1 MRNVKQIT
9 TKSIIAIISLGI
21 LTYTTMIGSVL
32 ADEIKYPSAKFNQPE
47 AKDKTELTSSIFD
60 EKIKENK
67 ALELL
72 IFNQENKNVTEEQ
85 QLVDEKAQLI
95 SDMTGKIYLQVKLQG
110 QIDKEQLV
118 FQNDKNEEFPFVIKD
133 EKDDT
138 IVRILIEQHMDKI
151 NMHVKTL
158 AAKKDLDNKEM
169 VYSIHFKEK
178 KVQHDDAKE
187 VPSKHQNQENNKDKL
202 KKDID
207 DKKDSQKSDIKER
220 RTSLFTEKGLNDIP
234 VQKDKVQQ
242 DSNKKIENERPKAS
256 GTLKV
261 ENSPPTV
268 KKVENERPK
277 ASGTLKVE
285 NSPPTVKKVENDH
298 KEQPKHKDEKSKKEK
313 KKVVEKEKAL
323 PAFNRD
329 DDSKNSSQLSSD
341 IKELDEPNH
350 KKQYILFAAGIVLAT
365 ILLISAHL
373 YSRKR
378 GNQV

>member
-1 MRNVKQIT
+1 MRNVKQIA

-95 SDMTGKIYLQVKLQG
+95 SDMTGKIYLQVKLKG

-158 AAKKDLDNKEM
+158 AEKKDLDNKEM
-169 VYSIHFKEK
+169 LYSIHFKEK

-187 VPSKHQNQENNKDKL
+187 APSKHQNQENNQDQL

-268 KKVENERPK
+268 KKVEN
-277 ASGTLKVE
+277 
-285 NSPPTVKKVENDH
+285 NH

-350 KKQYILFAAGIVLAT
+350 KKQYMLFAVGIVLAT

>member
-1 MRNVKQIT
+1 MRNVKQIA

-47 AKDKTELTSSIFD
+47 AKDKTELTPSIFD

-95 SDMTGKIYLQVKLQG
+95 SDMTGKIYLQVKLKG

-158 AAKKDLDNKEM
+158 AEKKNLDNKEM

-187 VPSKHQNQENNKDKL
+187 MPSKHQNQENNQDQL

-242 DSNKKIENERPKAS
+242 DSNKKI
-256 GTLKV
+256 
-261 ENSPPTV
+261 
-268 KKVENERPK
+268 ENERPK

>member
-1 MRNVKQIT
+1 MRNVKQIA
-9 TKSIIAIISLGI
+9 TKSIIAIISLDI

-95 SDMTGKIYLQVKLQG
+95 SDMTGKIYLQVKLKG

-158 AAKKDLDNKEM
+158 DEKKNLDNKEM

-187 VPSKHQNQENNKDKL
+187 VPSKHQNQENNQDQL

-242 DSNKKIENERPKAS
+242 DSNKKI
-256 GTLKV
+256 
-261 ENSPPTV
+261 
-268 KKVENERPK
+268 ENERPK

-350 KKQYILFAAGIVLAT
+350 KKQYMLFAAGIVLAT

>member
-1 MRNVKQIT
+1 MRNVKQIA

-47 AKDKTELTSSIFD
+47 AKDKTELTSSIFN

-72 IFNQENKNVTEEQ
+72 IFNQENRNVTEEQ

-95 SDMTGKIYLQVKLQG
+95 SDMTGKIYLQVKLKG

-118 FQNDKNEEFPFVIKD
+118 FQNDKNEEFPFFIKD

-158 AAKKDLDNKEM
+158 AEKKDLDNKEM

-187 VPSKHQNQENNKDKL
+187 VPSKHQNQENNQDQL

-268 KKVENERPK
+268 KKVEN
-277 ASGTLKVE
+277 
-285 NSPPTVKKVENDH
+285 NH

-350 KKQYILFAAGIVLAT
+350 KKQYMLFAAGIVLAT

>member
-1 MRNVKQIT
+1 MRNVKQIA

-95 SDMTGKIYLQVKLQG
+95 SDMTGKIYLQVKLKG

-158 AAKKDLDNKEM
+158 AEKKDLDNKEM
-169 VYSIHFKEK
+169 LYSIHFKEK

-187 VPSKHQNQENNKDKL
+187 VPSKHQNQENNQDKL

-268 KKVENERPK
+268 KKVEN
-277 ASGTLKVE
+277 
-285 NSPPTVKKVENDH
+285 NH

-350 KKQYILFAAGIVLAT
+350 KKQYMLFAVGIVLAT

>member
-1 MRNVKQIT
+1 MRNVKQIA

-47 AKDKTELTSSIFD
+47 EKDKTELTSSIFD

-95 SDMTGKIYLQVKLQG
+95 SDMTGKIYLQVKLKG

-158 AAKKDLDNKEM
+158 AEKKDLDNKEM
-169 VYSIHFKEK
+169 LYSIHFKEK

-187 VPSKHQNQENNKDKL
+187 VPSKHQNQENNQDQL

-207 DKKDSQKSDIKER
+207 DKKDSQKSDNKER

-268 KKVENERPK
+268 KKVEN
-277 ASGTLKVE
+277 
-285 NSPPTVKKVENDH
+285 NH

-350 KKQYILFAAGIVLAT
+350 KKQYMLFAVGIVLAT

>member
-1 MRNVKQIT
+1 MRNVKQIA

-95 SDMTGKIYLQVKLQG
+95 SDMTGKIYLQVKLKG
-110 QIDKEQLV
+110 QIEKEQLV
-118 FQNDKNEEFPFVIKD
+118 FQFDKNEEFPFVIKG

-138 IVRILIEQHMDKI
+138 IVRILIEQHMDKV

-158 AAKKDLDNKEM
+158 AEKKDLDNKEM

-187 VPSKHQNQENNKDKL
+187 VPSKHQNQENNQDKL

-242 DSNKKIENERPKAS
+242 DSNKKI
-256 GTLKV
+256 
-261 ENSPPTV
+261 
-268 KKVENERPK
+268 ENERPK

-350 KKQYILFAAGIVLAT
+350 KKQYMLFAAGIVLAT

>member
-1 MRNVKQIT
+1 MRNVKQIA

-95 SDMTGKIYLQVKLQG
+95 SDMTGKIYLQVKLKG
-110 QIDKEQLV
+110 QIEKEQLV
-118 FQNDKNEEFPFVIKD
+118 FQNDKNEEFPFVIKG

-158 AAKKDLDNKEM
+158 AEKKDLDNKEM

-187 VPSKHQNQENNKDKL
+187 VPSKHQNQENNQDKL

-268 KKVENERPK
+268 KKVEN
-277 ASGTLKVE
+277 
-285 NSPPTVKKVENDH
+285 DH

-313 KKVVEKEKAL
+313 KKAVEKEKAL

-350 KKQYILFAAGIVLAT
+350 KKQYMLFAAGIVLAT

>member
-158 AAKKDLDNKEM
+158 GAKKDLDNKEM

-268 KKVENERPK
+268 KKVEN
-277 ASGTLKVE
+277 
-285 NSPPTVKKVENDH
+285 DH

>member
-1 MRNVKQIT
+1 MRNVKQIA

-95 SDMTGKIYLQVKLQG
+95 SDMTGKIYLQVKLKG

-158 AAKKDLDNKEM
+158 AEKKDLDNKEM
-169 VYSIHFKEK
+169 LYSIHFKEK

-187 VPSKHQNQENNKDKL
+187 VPSKHQNQENNQDQL

-268 KKVENERPK
+268 KKVEN
-277 ASGTLKVE
+277 
-285 NSPPTVKKVENDH
+285 NH

-313 KKVVEKEKAL
+313 KKVVEKEKTL

-350 KKQYILFAAGIVLAT
+350 KKQYMLFAVGIVLAT

>member
-1 MRNVKQIT
+1 MRNVKQIA

-47 AKDKTELTSSIFD
+47 AKDKTELTTSIFD

-95 SDMTGKIYLQVKLQG
+95 SDMTGKIYLQVKLKG

-158 AAKKDLDNKEM
+158 AEKKNLDNKEM

-187 VPSKHQNQENNKDKL
+187 VPSKHQNQENNQDQL
-202 KKDID
+202 
-207 DKKDSQKSDIKER
+207 
-220 RTSLFTEKGLNDIP
+220 
-234 VQKDKVQQ
+234 QKDKVQQ

-261 ENSPPTV
+261 ENSPPTI
-268 KKVENERPK
+268 KKVEN
-277 ASGTLKVE
+277 
-285 NSPPTVKKVENDH
+285 NH

-350 KKQYILFAAGIVLAT
+350 KKQYMLFAAGIVLAT

>member
-1 MRNVKQIT
+1 MRNVKQIA

-32 ADEIKYPSAKFNQPE
+32 ADEIKYPLAKFNQPE
-47 AKDKTELTSSIFD
+47 AKDKTELTTSIFD

-85 QLVDEKAQLI
+85 KLVDEKAQLI
-95 SDMTGKIYLQVKLQG
+95 SDMTGKIYLQVKLKG

-158 AAKKDLDNKEM
+158 AEKKNLDNKEM
-169 VYSIHFKEK
+169 LYSIHFKEK

-187 VPSKHQNQENNKDKL
+187 VPSKHQNQENNQDQL

-207 DKKDSQKSDIKER
+207 DKKDSQKSDTKER

-261 ENSPPTV
+261 ENSPSTI
-268 KKVENERPK
+268 KKVEN
-277 ASGTLKVE
+277 
-285 NSPPTVKKVENDH
+285 NH

>member
-1 MRNVKQIT
+1 MRNVKQIA

-21 LTYTTMIGSVL
+21 LTYTTMISSVL
-32 ADEIKYPSAKFNQPE
+32 ADEMKYPSAKFNQPE

-95 SDMTGKIYLQVKLQG
+95 SDMTGKIYLQVKLKG

-158 AAKKDLDNKEM
+158 DEKKNLDNKEM

-187 VPSKHQNQENNKDKL
+187 VPSKHQNQENNQDQL

-234 VQKDKVQQ
+234 AQKDKVQQ
-242 DSNKKIENERPKAS
+242 DSNKKI
-256 GTLKV
+256 
-261 ENSPPTV
+261 
-268 KKVENERPK
+268 ENERPK

>member
-1 MRNVKQIT
+1 MKNVKQIA

-95 SDMTGKIYLQVKLQG
+95 SDMTGKIYLQVKLKG

-158 AAKKDLDNKEM
+158 AEKKDLDNKEM
-169 VYSIHFKEK
+169 LYSIHFKEK

-187 VPSKHQNQENNKDKL
+187 VPSKHQNQENNQDQL

-268 KKVENERPK
+268 KKVEN
-277 ASGTLKVE
+277 
-285 NSPPTVKKVENDH
+285 NH

-350 KKQYILFAAGIVLAT
+350 KKQYMLFAVGIVLAT

>member
-1 MRNVKQIT
+1 MRNVKQIA

-95 SDMTGKIYLQVKLQG
+95 SDMTSKIYLQVKLKG

-158 AAKKDLDNKEM
+158 AEKKDLDNKEM
-169 VYSIHFKEK
+169 LYSIHFKEK

-187 VPSKHQNQENNKDKL
+187 VPSKHQNQENNQDQL

-268 KKVENERPK
+268 KKVEN
-277 ASGTLKVE
+277 
-285 NSPPTVKKVENDH
+285 NH

-350 KKQYILFAAGIVLAT
+350 KKQYMLFAVGIVLAT

>member
-1 MRNVKQIT
+1 MRNVKQIA

-21 LTYTTMIGSVL
+21 FTYTTMIGSVL
-32 ADEIKYPSAKFNQPE
+32 ADEMKYPSAKFNQPE

-85 QLVDEKAQLI
+85 QLVDEKAKLT
-95 SDMTGKIYLQVKLQG
+95 SDMTGKIYLQVKLKG

-158 AAKKDLDNKEM
+158 AEKKDLDNKEM

-187 VPSKHQNQENNKDKL
+187 VPSKHQNQENNQDQL

-242 DSNKKIENERPKAS
+242 DSNKKI
-256 GTLKV
+256 
-261 ENSPPTV
+261 
-268 KKVENERPK
+268 ENERPK

-350 KKQYILFAAGIVLAT
+350 KKQYMLFAAGIVLAT

>member
-1 MRNVKQIT
+1 MRNVKQIA

-21 LTYTTMIGSVL
+21 FTYTTMIGSVL
-32 ADEIKYPSAKFNQPE
+32 ADEMKYPSAKFNQPE

-85 QLVDEKAQLI
+85 QLVDEKAKLI
-95 SDMTGKIYLQVKLQG
+95 SDMTGKIYLQVKLKG

-158 AAKKDLDNKEM
+158 AEKKDLYNKEM

-187 VPSKHQNQENNKDKL
+187 VPSKHQNQENNQDQL

-242 DSNKKIENERPKAS
+242 DSNKKI
-256 GTLKV
+256 
-261 ENSPPTV
+261 
-268 KKVENERPK
+268 ENERPK

-350 KKQYILFAAGIVLAT
+350 KKQYMLFAAGIVLAT

>member
-1 MRNVKQIT
+1 MRNVKQIA

-72 IFNQENKNVTEEQ
+72 IFNKENKNVTEEQ

-95 SDMTGKIYLQVKLQG
+95 SDMTGKIYLQVKLKG

-158 AAKKDLDNKEM
+158 AEKKDLDNKEM

-187 VPSKHQNQENNKDKL
+187 VPSKHQNQENNQDQL

-268 KKVENERPK
+268 KKVEN
-277 ASGTLKVE
+277 
-285 NSPPTVKKVENDH
+285 DY

-329 DDSKNSSQLSSD
+329 DDSKNSSKLSSD

-350 KKQYILFAAGIVLAT
+350 KKQYMLFAAGIVLAT

>member
-1 MRNVKQIT
+1 MRNVKQIA

-32 ADEIKYPSAKFNQPE
+32 ADEMKYPSAKFNQPE

-95 SDMTGKIYLQVKLQG
+95 SAMTGKIYLQVKLKS

-158 AAKKDLDNKEM
+158 AEKKDLDNKEM

-187 VPSKHQNQENNKDKL
+187 VPSKHQNQENNQDQL

-242 DSNKKIENERPKAS
+242 DSNKKI
-256 GTLKV
+256 
-261 ENSPPTV
+261 
-268 KKVENERPK
+268 ENERPK

-350 KKQYILFAAGIVLAT
+350 KKQYMLFAAGIVLAT

>member
-1 MRNVKQIT
+1 MRNVKQIA

-67 ALELL
+67 ALDLL

-95 SDMTGKIYLQVKLQG
+95 SDMTGKIYLQVKLKGKIDKEQLVF
-110 QIDKEQLV
+110 QNDKNEEFPFVIKDEKDKEQLV

-158 AAKKDLDNKEM
+158 VEKKDLDNKEM

-187 VPSKHQNQENNKDKL
+187 VPSKHQNQENNQDQL

-256 GTLKV
+256 STLRV
-261 ENSPPTV
+261 ENSSPTV
-268 KKVENERPK
+268 KKVEN
-277 ASGTLKVE
+277 
-285 NSPPTVKKVENDH
+285 NH

-350 KKQYILFAAGIVLAT
+350 KKQYMLFAAGIVLAT

>member
-1 MRNVKQIT
+1 MRNVKQIA

-95 SDMTGKIYLQVKLQG
+95 SDMTGKIYLQVKLKG

-138 IVRILIEQHMDKI
+138 IVIILIEQHMDKI

-158 AAKKDLDNKEM
+158 AEKKDLDNKEM
-169 VYSIHFKEK
+169 LYSIHFKEK

-187 VPSKHQNQENNKDKL
+187 VPSKHQNQENNQDQL

-268 KKVENERPK
+268 KKVEN
-277 ASGTLKVE
+277 
-285 NSPPTVKKVENDH
+285 NH

-350 KKQYILFAAGIVLAT
+350 KKQYMLFAVGIVLAT

>member
-1 MRNVKQIT
+1 MRNVKQIA

-47 AKDKTELTSSIFD
+47 AKDKTELTSSIFN

-95 SDMTGKIYLQVKLQG
+95 SDMTGKIYLQVKLKG

-118 FQNDKNEEFPFVIKD
+118 FQNDKNEEFPFFIKD

-158 AAKKDLDNKEM
+158 AEKKDLDNKEM
-169 VYSIHFKEK
+169 LYSIHFKEK

-187 VPSKHQNQENNKDKL
+187 VPSKHQNQENNQDQL

-268 KKVENERPK
+268 KKVEN
-277 ASGTLKVE
+277 
-285 NSPPTVKKVENDH
+285 NH

-350 KKQYILFAAGIVLAT
+350 KKQYMLFAAGIVLAT

>member
-1 MRNVKQIT
+1 MRNCKQIA

-21 LTYTTMIGSVL
+21 LSYTTMIGSVL

-85 QLVDEKAQLI
+85 QLVDEKVQLI
-95 SDMTGKIYLQVKLQG
+95 SDMTGKIYLQVKLKG

-118 FQNDKNEEFPFVIKD
+118 FQNDKNEVFPFVIKD

-138 IVRILIEQHMDKI
+138 IVIILIEQHMDKI

-158 AAKKDLDNKEM
+158 TEKKDLDNKEM

-187 VPSKHQNQENNKDKL
+187 VPSKHQNQENNQDQL

-261 ENSPPTV
+261 ENSPTTV
-268 KKVENERPK
+268 KKVEN
-277 ASGTLKVE
+277 
-285 NSPPTVKKVENDH
+285 NH

-350 KKQYILFAAGIVLAT
+350 KKQYMLFAAGIVLAT

>member
-1 MRNVKQIT
+1 MRNVKQIA

-95 SDMTGKIYLQVKLQG
+95 SDMTGKIYLQVKLKG

-158 AAKKDLDNKEM
+158 AEKKDLDNKEM
-169 VYSIHFKEK
+169 LYSIHFKEK

-187 VPSKHQNQENNKDKL
+187 VPSKHQNQENNQDQL

-268 KKVENERPK
+268 KKVEN
-277 ASGTLKVE
+277 
-285 NSPPTVKKVENDH
+285 NH

-350 KKQYILFAAGIVLAT
+350 KKQYMLFAVGIVLTT

>member
-1 MRNVKQIT
+1 MRNVKQIA
-9 TKSIIAIISLGI
+9 TKSIIAIISIGI

-47 AKDKTELTSSIFD
+47 AKDKTELTTSIFD

-95 SDMTGKIYLQVKLQG
+95 SDMTGKIYLQVKLKG

-133 EKDDT
+133 EKNDT

-151 NMHVKTL
+151 DMHVKTL
-158 AAKKDLDNKEM
+158 AEKKDLDNKEM

-187 VPSKHQNQENNKDKL
+187 VPSKHQNQENNQDQL

-220 RTSLFTEKGLNDIP
+220 RTSLLTEKGLNDIP

-242 DSNKKIENERPKAS
+242 DSYKKIENERPKAS

-268 KKVENERPK
+268 KKVEN
-277 ASGTLKVE
+277 
-285 NSPPTVKKVENDH
+285 NH

-329 DDSKNSSQLSSD
+329 DDSKNNSQLSSD

>member
-1 MRNVKQIT
+1 MRNVKQIA
-9 TKSIIAIISLGI
+9 TKSIIAIISLGM

-32 ADEIKYPSAKFNQPE
+32 ADEINYPSAKFNQPE

-95 SDMTGKIYLQVKLQG
+95 SDMTGKIYLQVKLKG

-133 EKDDT
+133 EKDYT
-138 IVRILIEQHMDKI
+138 IVRILIEHHMDKI

-158 AAKKDLDNKEM
+158 TEKKDLDNKEM

-178 KVQHDDAKE
+178 KVQHNDAKE
-187 VPSKHQNQENNKDKL
+187 VPSKHQNQENNQDQL

-242 DSNKKIENERPKAS
+242 DSDKKIENERPKTS

-268 KKVENERPK
+268 KKVEN
-277 ASGTLKVE
+277 
-285 NSPPTVKKVENDH
+285 NH

-350 KKQYILFAAGIVLAT
+350 KKQYMLFAAGIVLAT

>member
-1 MRNVKQIT
+1 MRNVKQIA

-95 SDMTGKIYLQVKLQG
+95 SDMTGKIYLQVKLKG

-158 AAKKDLDNKEM
+158 AEKKDLDNKEM
-169 VYSIHFKEK
+169 LYSIHFKEK

-187 VPSKHQNQENNKDKL
+187 VPSKHQNQENNQDQL

-207 DKKDSQKSDIKER
+207 DKKDSQKSDNKER

-268 KKVENERPK
+268 KKVEN
-277 ASGTLKVE
+277 
-285 NSPPTVKKVENDH
+285 NH

-313 KKVVEKEKAL
+313 KKVVEKEKEL

-350 KKQYILFAAGIVLAT
+350 KKQYMLFAVGIVLAT

>member
-1 MRNVKQIT
+1 MRNVKQIA
-9 TKSIIAIISLGI
+9 TKSIIAIISIGI

-47 AKDKTELTSSIFD
+47 AKDKTELTTSIFD

-95 SDMTGKIYLQVKLQG
+95 SDMTGKIYLQVKLKG

-133 EKDDT
+133 ET

-158 AAKKDLDNKEM
+158 AEKKNLDNKEM

-187 VPSKHQNQENNKDKL
+187 VPSKHQNQENNQDQL

-207 DKKDSQKSDIKER
+207 DKKDSQKSDTKER

-268 KKVENERPK
+268 KKVEN
-277 ASGTLKVE
+277 
-285 NSPPTVKKVENDH
+285 NH

>member
-1 MRNVKQIT
+1 MRNVKQIA
-9 TKSIIAIISLGI
+9 TKSIIAIISIGI

-47 AKDKTELTSSIFD
+47 AKDKTELTTSIFD

-95 SDMTGKIYLQVKLQG
+95 SDMTGKIYLQVKLKG

-133 EKDDT
+133 EKNDT

-151 NMHVKTL
+151 DMHVKTL
-158 AAKKDLDNKEM
+158 AEKKDLDNKEM

-187 VPSKHQNQENNKDKL
+187 VPSKHQNQENNQDQL

-207 DKKDSQKSDIKER
+207 DKKDSQKSVIKER
-220 RTSLFTEKGLNDIP
+220 RTSLLTEKGLNDIP

-268 KKVENERPK
+268 KKVEN
-277 ASGTLKVE
+277 
-285 NSPPTVKKVENDH
+285 NH

-329 DDSKNSSQLSSD
+329 DDSKNNSQLSSD

>member
-1 MRNVKQIT
+1 MRNVKQIA

-95 SDMTGKIYLQVKLQG
+95 SDMTGKIYLQVKLKG
-110 QIDKEQLV
+110 QIEKEQLV
-118 FQNDKNEEFPFVIKD
+118 FQNDKNEEFPFVIKG

-158 AAKKDLDNKEM
+158 AEKKDLDNKEM

-187 VPSKHQNQENNKDKL
+187 VPSKHQNQENNQDKL

-242 DSNKKIENERPKAS
+242 DSNKKI
-256 GTLKV
+256 
-261 ENSPPTV
+261 
-268 KKVENERPK
+268 ENERPK

>member
-1 MRNVKQIT
+1 MRNVKQIA
-9 TKSIIAIISLGI
+9 TKSIIAIISIGI

-47 AKDKTELTSSIFD
+47 AKDKTELTTSIFD

-95 SDMTGKIYLQVKLQG
+95 SDMTGKIYLQVKLKG

-133 EKDDT
+133 EKNDT

-151 NMHVKTL
+151 DMHVKTL
-158 AAKKDLDNKEM
+158 AEKKDLDNKEM

-187 VPSKHQNQENNKDKL
+187 VPSKHQNQENNQDQL

-220 RTSLFTEKGLNDIP
+220 RTSLLTEKGLNDIP
-234 VQKDKVQQ
+234 VQK

-268 KKVENERPK
+268 KKVEN
-277 ASGTLKVE
+277 
-285 NSPPTVKKVENDH
+285 NH

-329 DDSKNSSQLSSD
+329 DDSKNNSQLSSD

>member
-1 MRNVKQIT
+1 MRNVKQIA

-21 LTYTTMIGSVL
+21 LTYTTMIGRVL

-95 SDMTGKIYLQVKLQG
+95 SDMTGKIYLQVKLKG

-158 AAKKDLDNKEM
+158 AEKKDLDNKEM
-169 VYSIHFKEK
+169 LYSIHFKEK

-187 VPSKHQNQENNKDKL
+187 VPSKHQNQENNQDQL

-268 KKVENERPK
+268 KKVEN
-277 ASGTLKVE
+277 
-285 NSPPTVKKVENDH
+285 NH

-350 KKQYILFAAGIVLAT
+350 KKQYMLFAVGIVLAT

>member
-1 MRNVKQIT
+1 MRNVKQIA

-21 LTYTTMIGSVL
+21 FTYTTMIGSVL
-32 ADEIKYPSAKFNQPE
+32 ADEMKYPSVKFNQPE

-85 QLVDEKAQLI
+85 QLVDEKAKLI
-95 SDMTGKIYLQVKLQG
+95 SDMTGKIYLQVKLKG

-158 AAKKDLDNKEM
+158 AEKKDLDNKEM

-187 VPSKHQNQENNKDKL
+187 VPSKHQNQENNQDQL

-242 DSNKKIENERPKAS
+242 DSNKKI
-256 GTLKV
+256 
-261 ENSPPTV
+261 
-268 KKVENERPK
+268 ENERPK

-350 KKQYILFAAGIVLAT
+350 KKQYMLFAAGIVLAT

>member
-1 MRNVKQIT
+1 MRNVKQIA
-9 TKSIIAIISLGI
+9 TKSIIAIISIGI

-47 AKDKTELTSSIFD
+47 AKDKTELTTSIFD

-95 SDMTGKIYLQVKLQG
+95 SDMTGKIYLQVKLKG

-133 EKDDT
+133 EKNDT

-151 NMHVKTL
+151 DMHVKTL
-158 AAKKDLDNKEM
+158 AEKKDLDNKEM

-187 VPSKHQNQENNKDKL
+187 VPSKHQNQENNQDQL

-220 RTSLFTEKGLNDIP
+220 RTSLLTEKGLNDIP

-242 DSNKKIENERPKAS
+242 DSNKKIENERPKVS

-268 KKVENERPK
+268 KKVEN
-277 ASGTLKVE
+277 
-285 NSPPTVKKVENDH
+285 NH

-329 DDSKNSSQLSSD
+329 DDSKNNSQLSSD

>member
-1 MRNVKQIT
+1 MRNVKQIA

-32 ADEIKYPSAKFNQPE
+32 ADEMKYPSAKFNQPE

-72 IFNQENKNVTEEQ
+72 IFDQENKNVTEEQ

-95 SDMTGKIYLQVKLQG
+95 SDMTGKIYLQVKLKG

-151 NMHVKTL
+151 NMHVKML
-158 AAKKDLDNKEM
+158 AEKKNLDNKEM

-187 VPSKHQNQENNKDKL
+187 VPSKHQNQENNQDQL

-207 DKKDSQKSDIKER
+207 DKKDSQKSDVKER

-242 DSNKKIENERPKAS
+242 DSNKKI
-256 GTLKV
+256 
-261 ENSPPTV
+261 
-268 KKVENERPK
+268 ENERPK

-350 KKQYILFAAGIVLAT
+350 KKQYMLFAAGIVLAT